1 MPHPIDPTREAL
13 LRAILPYVPFEG
25 WSEAAFRRAAR
36 DAEVTLAE
44 ARAAAPLGALDLA
57 VEWHREGDR
66 AMVRAL
72 REAPGDGSAGMRLRD
87 RVAHALKARVAAMD
101 DREALRRSA
110 ALFALPVNAALGG
123 RLLWDTADAAWTAL
137 GDASRDGNWYTK
149 RATLAAVLASVAL
162 FRLGDASPGA
172 ERTMAFV
179 DRRID
184 DVMAFEAWKREAGKN
199 PLLRPLAAPLGWLM
213 GRVRAPERPA
223 DLAGTWTE
231 EP

>member
-13 LRAILPYVPFEG
+13 LRAILPHVPFEG

-44 ARAAAPLGALDLA
+44 ARAAAPSGGLDLA

-72 REAPGDGSAGMRLRD
+72 REAPEGMRLRE

-110 ALFALPVNAALGG
+110 ALLALPVNAGLGA
-123 RLLWDTADAAWTAL
+123 RLLWETADAAWTAL

-162 FRLGDASPGA
+162 FRLGDDSPGA

-184 DVMAFEAWKREAGKN
+184 DVMAFEAWKRSAGAN

-223 DLAGTWTE
+223 DLAGTWAE